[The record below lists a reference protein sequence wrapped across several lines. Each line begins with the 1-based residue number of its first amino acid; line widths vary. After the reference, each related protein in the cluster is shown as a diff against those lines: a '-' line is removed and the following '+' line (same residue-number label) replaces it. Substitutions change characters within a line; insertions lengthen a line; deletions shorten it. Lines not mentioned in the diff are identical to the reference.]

1 MVSKFANFSQKYAS
15 DFTES
20 QPTTSTTPTIL
31 NTTENN
37 SQARNTEGKKIKDWI
52 EGKYV
57 RFQGQSQAKVDN
69 LYLQFLLYLR
79 SLGIFFTSEF

>member
-1 MVSKFANFSQKYAS
+1 MLSKFANFSQKYAS

-37 SQARNTEGKKIKDWI
+37 FQATNIEGKKIIYCKDA
-52 EGKYV
+52 KYV
-57 RFQGQSQAKVDN
+57 GFQGQSQAKVDN